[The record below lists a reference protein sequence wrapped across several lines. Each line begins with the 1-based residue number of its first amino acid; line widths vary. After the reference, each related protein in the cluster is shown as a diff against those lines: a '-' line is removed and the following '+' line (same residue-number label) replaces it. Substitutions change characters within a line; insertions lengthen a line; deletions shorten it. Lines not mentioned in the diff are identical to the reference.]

1 MEHIEGTWGVGS
13 DAALVFDRWMRI
25 IAGRLRTEYGSTI
38 NQFWV
43 LLVTSERPGMPIT
56 AAANTLEL
64 NYTTVAECV
73 GQLALAGALEKTEPE
88 DDSRCALITMTG
100 AGERLMDTL
109 DRCLISIAK
118 DALAPLEGKRRVQG
132 LRLFFE
138 VCVRL
143 DKKRMAGNLVRGDSA
158 FIITCQQIA
167 VEFGRLCRQYH
178 LSEIQG
184 HTLLAVGQNGCIS
197 MRALREKLRLD
208 APTLSRAVSRLVE
221 RGLAKRIEGASRR
234 ETNVALT
241 ASGLQCASSLAEETD
256 SMLARLFASD
266 YGSTVFRQTV
276 NALRASLEEYI
287 QHH

>member
-1 MEHIEGTWGVGS
+1 MEHIGGTWGVGS

-109 DRCLISIAK
+109 DR
-118 DALAPLEGKRRVQG
+118 
-132 LRLFFE
+132 
-138 VCVRL
+138 
-143 DKKRMAGNLVRGDSA
+143 
-158 FIITCQQIA
+158 
-167 VEFGRLCRQYH
+167 
-178 LSEIQG
+178 
-184 HTLLAVGQNGCIS
+184 
-197 MRALREKLRLD
+197 
-208 APTLSRAVSRLVE
+208 
-221 RGLAKRIEGASRR
+221 
-234 ETNVALT
+234 
-241 ASGLQCASSLAEETD
+241 
-256 SMLARLFASD
+256 
-266 YGSTVFRQTV
+266 
-276 NALRASLEEYI
+276 
-287 QHH
+287 